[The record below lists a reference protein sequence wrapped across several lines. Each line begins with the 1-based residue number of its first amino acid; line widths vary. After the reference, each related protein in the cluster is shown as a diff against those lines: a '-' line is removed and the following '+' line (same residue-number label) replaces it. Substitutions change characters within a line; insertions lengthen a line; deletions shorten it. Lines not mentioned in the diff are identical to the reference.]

1 MAIIDSL
8 AIFSR
13 DQEVTEVTYSE
24 RSMDLKTL
32 ADYGVGRNA
41 YIECV
46 CGGTFAKFLRVQ
58 LVGFADDTYTNPVVI
73 SDSGVKDKAELVAGH
88 IFYIPFSITDKK
100 YKVVALRYIPSDD
113 AATNDGSSAPSAG
126 SAFAITGEYAAPP
139 KVGEEKA
146 AKANTISA
154 HLVLTPSS
162 QVEYDYVNQ
171 DKATV

>member
-1 MAIIDSL
+1 MAILDSL

-13 DQEVTEVTYSE
+13 DQEVTEVTYSQ
-24 RSMDLKTL
+24 RSMNLKAL

-41 YIECV
+41 YIECI
-46 CGGTFAKFLRVQ
+46 CGGAFSKFLRVQ
-58 LVGFADDTYTNPVVI
+58 LVGFTDDTLSDPIVI

-100 YKVVALRYIPSDD
+100 YKIICLRYIPSTD
-113 AATNDGSSAPSAG
+113 AATNDGSATPSG
-126 SAFAITGEYAAPP
+126 EAFTITEGYAAPP
-139 KVGEEKA
+139 KVGEDKA
-146 AKANTISA
+146 EKANTISA

-162 QVEYDYVNQ
+162 QVQYDYVNA

>member
-24 RSMDLKTL
+24 RAMDLKTL

-46 CGGTFAKFLRVQ
+46 CGGNFAKFLRVQ
-58 LVGFADDTYTNPVVI
+58 LVGFTDDTYTNPIVI
-73 SDSGVKDKAELVAGH
+73 SDSGVQDKAELVAGH
-88 IFYIPFSITDKK
+88 IFYVPFSITDKK
-100 YKVVALRYIPSDD
+100 YKLIALRYIPSDD
-113 AATNDGSSAPSAG
+113 AATNDGSSAPTG
-126 SAFAITGEYAAPP
+126 GTAFAITGEYAAPP
-139 KVGEEKA
+139 KVGEEKV

-162 QVEYDYVNQ
+162 QVEYDYVNK